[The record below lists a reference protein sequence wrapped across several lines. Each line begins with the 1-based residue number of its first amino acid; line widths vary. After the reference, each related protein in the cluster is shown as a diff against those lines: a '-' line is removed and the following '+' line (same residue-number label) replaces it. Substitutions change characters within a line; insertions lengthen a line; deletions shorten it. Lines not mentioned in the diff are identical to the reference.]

1 MVVLR
6 ELRDPVGIALAVA
19 GAVVVLFLQQGPET
33 ALLIGAAILAF
44 RVAAGLA
51 IERFWP
57 TPTAV
62 PPGSP
67 WYFPLTKRESEVAEL
82 VAQGYTNKEIAERMH
97 SERTPDGH
105 LTERGVEA
113 HIQNIR
119 NKLDVNRRAQIA
131 AWVIQNRPPEP
142 AKTTSE
148 RPVVR

>member
-6 ELRDPVGIALAVA
+6 ELRDPVGIALAAA
-19 GAVVVLFLQQGPET
+19 GALVVLFLQQGVET
-33 ALLIGAAILAF
+33 TVLVGVAILVF

-51 IERFWP
+51 VERIWP
-57 TPTAV
+57 TPAAV

-82 VAQGYTNKEIAERMH
+82 VARGHTNKEIAERMH
-97 SERTPDGH
+97 SERTVDGH

-119 NKLDVNRRAQIA
+119 NKLDFNRRAQIA

-142 AKTTSE
+142 AKTTPE

>member
-1 MVVLR
+1 MVALR
-6 ELRDPVGIALAVA
+6 ELKDPVGIALAAVGAAVA
-19 GAVVVLFLQQGPET
+19 LLLQQGPET
-33 ALLIGAAILAF
+33 TVLVGVAILAF

-57 TPTAV
+57 TPATV

-97 SERTPDGH
+97 SERTVDGH
-105 LTERGVEA
+105 LTERGIEA

-148 RPVVR
+148 RPVAR

>member
-1 MVVLR
+1 MVVMR
-6 ELRDPVGIALAVA
+6 ELRDPVGIALATV
-19 GAVVVLFLQQGPET
+19 GAVATLLLQQGPGT
-33 ALLIGAAILAF
+33 AVLVGLAILAF

-51 IERFWP
+51 IERIWP
-57 TPTAV
+57 TPATV

-131 AWVIQNRPPEP
+131 AWVIQKRPPEP
-142 AKTTSE
+142 AKMTPE